1 MRRAMK
7 SESTFDSKRDAPP
20 SGEAQALWI
29 RAVLG
34 SDAASARVLL
44 LVHVN
49 IVVYAFAYWLTQPML
64 PFLSKQLGVSDLSFG
79 FLSTVFSAAQ
89 LLGGPL
95 IGRLCDTHG
104 ARLALQVS
112 QAGAGVSYALLG
124 AASSVEWLFA
134 SRVASITM
142 HAMHASQAFIAV
154 YSLPSLRAAALGRLS
169 LSYGIGMVA
178 GSSVG
183 GLLSAALGYAAV
195 GYLAALL
202 SVAFIALNAALLP
215 AIAAAPSSSSSS
227 HGAASVLDL
236 STVFQ
241 LLRNARVAR
250 VLAFQVLLGTA
261 ISMYHTTFSIAAA
274 TRFGFDASTLGFF
287 QSAGAVLGVLA
298 NTLLVGA
305 VIDFFGGNDA
315 RVLQL
320 CAAVFAACFVAYAL
334 VVSSVT
340 GLFVLGVPF
349 SIASSLFYTVATSAL
364 SKSVDNSNAV
374 AGTTIGLGHAARS
387 FCGIVGPTL
396 GGLISQQ
403 MQFEAVGIASAAIS
417 LAALFAV
424 GGS

>member
-1 MRRAMK
+1 
-7 SESTFDSKRDAPP
+7 
-20 SGEAQALWI
+20 
-29 RAVLG
+29 
-34 SDAASARVLL
+34 
-44 LVHVN
+44 
-49 IVVYAFAYWLTQPML
+49 
-64 PFLSKQLGVSDLSFG
+64 
-79 FLSTVFSAAQ
+79 
-89 LLGGPL
+89 
-95 IGRLCDTHG
+95 
-104 ARLALQVS
+104 
-112 QAGAGVSYALLG
+112 
-124 AASSVEWLFA
+124 
-134 SRVASITM
+134 
-142 HAMHASQAFIAV
+142 MHASQAFIAV

-227 HGAASVLDL
+227 ASVLDL

-250 VLAFQVLLGTA
+250 VLAFQILLGTA

-417 LAALFAV
+417 LAALFAI

>member
-1 MRRAMK
+1 MK
-7 SESTFDSKRDAPP
+7 SDPKSDSKRAVPPP
-20 SGEAQALWI
+20 STESQPLWI

-79 FLSTVFSAAQ
+79 FLSTVFSVSQ
-89 LLGGPL
+89 LIGGPI

-112 QAGAGVSYALLG
+112 QAGAGLSYALLG

-227 HGAASVLDL
+227 ASVLDL

-250 VLAFQVLLGTA
+250 VLAFQILLGTA

-417 LAALFAV
+417 LAALFAI

>member
-1 MRRAMK
+1 MLRTTMK
-7 SESTFDSKRDAPP
+7 SDPKSDSKRAVPPP
-20 SGEAQALWI
+20 STESQPLWI

-79 FLSTVFSAAQ
+79 FLSTVFSVSQ
-89 LLGGPL
+89 LIGGPI

-112 QAGAGVSYALLG
+112 QAGAGLSYALLG

-227 HGAASVLDL
+227 ASVLDL

-250 VLAFQVLLGTA
+250 VLAFQILLGTA

-417 LAALFAV
+417 LAALFAI